1 MNHRK
6 GQTFEELLA
15 KQLKNKE
22 VKFLFD
28 ERRFYLQVA
37 HLISELRVKAG
48 LSQLE
53 LAKRARVS
61 QPLIARLESG
71 DRRRTPTF
79 DTIFKILKALGYS
92 LELSARADRKLAA

>member
-1 MNHRK
+1 MKKHG
-6 GQTFEELLA
+6 GQSFEELLA

-22 VKFLFD
+22 LRFFFD

-37 HLISELRVKAG
+37 HLVSELRAKAG
-48 LSQLE
+48 MSQIE

-61 QPLIARLESG
+61 QPLIARLERG
-71 DRRRTPTF
+71 DSQRAPTF

-92 LELSARADRKLAA
+92 LELSVRPDSKMAA